1 MKSQFHGDI
10 TLYKWMSENSFAKCS
25 VKELAVGMSQKGND
39 LMENMSHIRGG
50 AVQLQNNSEFGSRL
64 RECQRLEV
72 TYQKGFGG
80 NFSTKWGVDLRVTK
94 LHFLNLV
101 MNSPEP
107 HLLVSILASISSVF
121 HLQQHFGG
129 FFDFLNHVM
138 SIRIGR
144 SVLCYQ
150 TLGTHLV

>member
-1 MKSQFHGDI
+1 MKSQFHGDM

-72 TYQKGFGG
+72 T
-80 NFSTKWGVDLRVTK
+80 
-94 LHFLNLV
+94 
-101 MNSPEP
+101 
-107 HLLVSILASISSVF
+107 
-121 HLQQHFGG
+121 
-129 FFDFLNHVM
+129 
-138 SIRIGR
+138 
-144 SVLCYQ
+144 
-150 TLGTHLV
+150 